1 MSNLDDLEE
10 RFRQMEREV
19 NNKVETPMKSA
30 DPVKSNFQSEFNQA
44 TENTVETAKTSLSG
58 LVGWINSLTGVT
70 KIVAIAVVGILT
82 FTIVK
87 FLVNLVAAAI
97 SVAFMVA
104 IAYLLYK
111 LFFETKSAPKP

>member
-1 MSNLDDLEE
+1 MSNSDDLEE

-19 NNKVETPMKSA
+19 NSKFESPTKSA
-30 DPVKSNFQSEFNQA
+30 DPVKSEFNQ
-44 TENTVETAKTSLSG
+44 TSNNTVETAKTTVSG
-58 LVGWINSLTGVT
+58 LVNWINSLTGVT
-70 KIVAIAVVGILT
+70 KIVAIAVVGIIT

-97 SVAFMVA
+97 SLVFMFA

-111 LFFETKSAPKP
+111 LFFESKPDSKL

>member
-19 NNKVETPMKSA
+19 NNKVESPMKSA
-30 DPVKSNFQSEFNQA
+30 DPFKTEFNQA

-58 LVGWINSLTGVT
+58 LVNWINSLTGVT
-70 KIVAIAVVGILT
+70 KIVAITVVGILT

>member
-1 MSNLDDLEE
+1 MSNSDDLEE

-19 NNKVETPMKSA
+19 NNKFETPMKSA
-30 DPVKSNFQSEFNQA
+30 DPFKSEFNQA
-44 TENTVETAKTSLSG
+44 SENTVETAKNSLSG
-58 LVGWINSLTGVT
+58 LVNWINSLTGIT
-70 KIVAIAVVGILT
+70 KIGAIAIVGILT

-97 SVAFMVA
+97 SLVFMLA

-111 LFFETKSAPKP
+111 LFFESKSLSKP

>member
-19 NNKVETPMKSA
+19 NNKVEAPMKSA
-30 DPVKSNFQSEFNQA
+30 DPFKSEFNQA